1 MENDLELLLQLGGAI
16 HLKEEKK
23 ERTIFNN
30 IFGGNKN
37 NEKVSYLNTDEFFI
51 DIYDYY
57 YKGGFCTII
66 VSEITEILAH
76 MFGIIFMIFIFILLD
91 WGKILQCGTNN
102 EIKDCGELHNYI
114 NPKSPNSFYILS
126 LIISL
131 IFTVCKIILFIYNY
145 KNILYIHKFYK
156 NNLEISSKDLQTM
169 TWPQVINIMSK
180 NQKINLTICEITNR
194 ILRKENYYIGLINKD
209 IFKINNKFYTKQ
221 LEINIQYALSDLK
234 NLNSEKLKRKFIL
247 YGLFNLIFS
256 IFIFIYILIYF
267 LASNIDDLYSNKNI
281 GTRKYSLLSK
291 WKFRDYNE
299 LQHFFEQRINKS
311 IKHSY
316 EYLKQFP
323 SPIIEIVCKFI
334 CLISGAFIGFLLILS
349 ILDESILLYVRL
361 FDRTLIFYTGVFGA
375 ISATSRSFLKT
386 PENKV
391 YDPNGIMKKIFK
403 HTHYMPNH
411 WNNKCNTYDT
421 RDEFLDLFPYTII
434 IFLFDLISVITTPII
449 LIFILPKTSSDIVNF
464 IKFNTTHTKTI
475 GNICSFAKFDEE
487 ENNDKKIQ
495 RSKSGFFEN
504 HGIDK
509 TESINNLFTM
519 LEPIDEKNSMMYSS
533 FI

>member
-1 MENDLELLLQLGGAI
+1 MENESELFIQLGYAAD
-16 HLKEEKK
+16 LKK

-30 IFGGNKN
+30 IFGGNKS

-51 DIYDYY
+51 DVYEYY
-57 YKGGFCTII
+57 YKGGIWTII
-66 VSEITEILAH
+66 VSDITEILAH
-76 MFGIIFMIFIFILLD
+76 IFGIIFMIFIFILLD
-91 WGKILQCGTNN
+91 WGKILQCGSSN
-102 EIKDCGELHNYI
+102 EIKDCGELHIYI
-114 NPKSPNSFYILS
+114 NPKVPNSFYILS
-126 LIISL
+126 LIISI
-131 IFTVCKIILFIYNY
+131 IFTICKIILFIYNY
-145 KNILYIHKFYK
+145 KNVLYIHKFYK
-156 NNLEISSKDLQTM
+156 NNLEISSKELQTM
-169 TWPQVINIMSK
+169 SWSQVINIMSK

-209 IFKINNKFYTKQ
+209 IFKINNSFYTKQ

-234 NLNSEKLKRKFIL
+234 ELSSETLKRKFIL
-247 YGLFNLIFS
+247 YGIFNLLFS

-299 LQHFFEQRINKS
+299 LQHFFEERINKS

-334 CLISGAFIGFLLILS
+334 CLISGAFIGFFLILS

-361 FDRTLIFYTGVFGA
+361 FDRSLIFYTGIFGA

-391 YDPNGIMKKIFK
+391 YNSNGIMKKIFK
-403 HTHYMPNH
+403 HTHYMPPH
-411 WNNKCNTYDT
+411 WNNKCNTYDI
-421 RDEFLDLFPYTII
+421 RDEFLDLFPYTIV

-449 LIFILPKTSSDIVNF
+449 LIFVLPKMSSDIVNF
-464 IKFNTTHTKTI
+464 IKFNTTNTKTI

-504 HGIDK
+504 HDITK
-509 TESINNLFTM
+509 NESINNLFTM
-519 LEPIDEKNSMMYSS
+519 LDPIEEENSMQYSS